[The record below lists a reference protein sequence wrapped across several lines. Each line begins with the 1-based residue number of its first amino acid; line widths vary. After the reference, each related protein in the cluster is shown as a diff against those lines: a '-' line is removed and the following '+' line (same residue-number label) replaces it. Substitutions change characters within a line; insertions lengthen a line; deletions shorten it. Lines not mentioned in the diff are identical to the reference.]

1 MTEDDMTSL
10 TRRAALAGL
19 GCLAAPAIVRAANAP
34 LTIPFFFP
42 IAVSGPVT
50 KIIDGYA
57 ADFEKE
63 HPEIS
68 IKPVYA
74 GDYDATIAK
83 ALTAFKAGNPPP
95 LAMLGAIQVF
105 TLIDQDAII
114 PFDALATSAED
125 RAWLQGFFP
134 AFMANGNVEDHSW
147 SIPFQRSTAVLYW
160 NKDIF
165 KQAGLDPEKAPAS
178 WTEQTEM
185 GKKLVAKSGDTVSR
199 WGLQI
204 PATGGT
210 YWLYQALAIEA
221 GQQLMNTTGTET
233 YFDRPGAIE
242 AMEYWVGLA
251 NQGISPKGVIDW
263 AATPND
269 FVAGRTAMMW
279 TTTGNLSFVKANAKF
294 PFGVAMLP
302 ADKQRGTPTG
312 GGSFYIFKTA
322 TKEEQ
327 EASRLF
333 VRWVTA
339 PERAAAWSIATGYVA
354 TRPDAWATKLMTDYV
369 AGFPQAQVARDQLQY
384 ALPELSTHANQQVTL
399 PLNSAI
405 QAALSGTKTPK
416 AALTAAQAN
425 ADRLLRPYRKA

>member
-1 MTEDDMTSL
+1 MTRL
-10 TRRAALAGL
+10 TRRATLAGL
-19 GCLAAPAIVRAANAP
+19 GMLAAPAIVRAQNAP

-50 KIIDGYA
+50 KIVDGYA
-57 ADFEKE
+57 ADFHKE
-63 HPEIS
+63 HPDIV

-95 LAMLGAIQVF
+95 LAMLGAIQVY

-125 RAWLQGFFP
+125 KAWMNGFFP
-134 AFMANGNVEDHSW
+134 AFLANGNVQGHTW

-165 KQAGLDPEKAPAS
+165 KQAGLDPETPPAS
-178 WTEQTEM
+178 WTEQTAM
-185 GKKLVAKSGDTVSR
+185 GKKLVAKSGDTVDR

-204 PATGGT
+204 PGTGGT
-210 YWLYQALAIEA
+210 YWLYQGLAIEA
-221 GQQLMNTTGTET
+221 GQQLMNKNGTEV
-233 YFDRPGAIE
+233 YFDKPGAVD
-242 AMEYWVGLA
+242 ALEYWVDLA
-251 NQGISPKGVIDW
+251 KQGVSPKGVINW

-302 ADKQRGTPTG
+302 ADKRRGTPTG
-312 GGSFYIFKTA
+312 GANFHIFKTA
-322 TKEEQ
+322 HKAEQ
-327 EASRLF
+327 EASLMF
-333 VRWVTA
+333 VKWVTA

-354 TRPDAWATKLMTDYV
+354 TRPDAWETDLMKKYV

-384 ALPELSTHANQQVTL
+384 AMPELSTHANQQVTL
-399 PLNSAI
+399 PLNSAL
-405 QAALSGTKTPK
+405 QAALSGAKSPK
-416 AALTAAQAN
+416 AALQVAQAN
-425 ADRLLRPYRKA
+425 ANRLLAPYKKA

>member
-1 MTEDDMTSL
+1 MTSL
-10 TRRAALAGL
+10 TRRATLAGL
-19 GCLAAPAIVRAANAP
+19 GCLAAPAITRAQNAP

-57 ADFEKE
+57 ADFRKE
-63 HPEIS
+63 HPDIT

-114 PFDALATSAED
+114 PFDTIATSGED
-125 RAWLQGFFP
+125 KAWMNGFFP
-134 AFMANGNVEDHSW
+134 AFLANGNVGGHTW
-147 SIPFQRSTAVLYW
+147 SIPFQRSTPVLYW
-160 NKDIF
+160 NKEIF
-165 KQAGLDPEKAPAS
+165 KQVSLDPEKAPAT
-178 WTEQTEM
+178 WTEQNET
-185 GKKLVAKSGDTVSR
+185 GKKLVAKTGDTVSR

-210 YWLYQALAIEA
+210 YWLYQALAIQS
-221 GQQLMNTTGTET
+221 GQQLMNNAGTEV
-233 YFDRPGAIE
+233 YFDKPGAVE
-242 AMEYWVGLA
+242 ALEYWVSLA

-263 AATPND
+263 ASTPND
-269 FVAGRTAMMW
+269 FVSGRVAMMW

-302 ADKQRGTPTG
+302 ANRQRGAPTG
-312 GGSFYIFKTA
+312 GGNFHIFKTA
-322 TKEEQ
+322 TKAEQ
-327 EASRLF
+327 EASVLF
-333 VRWVTA
+333 VKWVTA
-339 PERAAAWSIATGYVA
+339 PERTAAWSIATGYVA
-354 TRPDAWATKLMTDYV
+354 TRPDAWTTKVMTDYV

-384 ALPELSTHANQQVTL
+384 AQPELSTHANQQVTL
-399 PLNSAI
+399 PLNAAL

-416 AALTAAQAN
+416 AALAAAQAN
-425 ADRLLRPYRKA
+425 ANRLLAPYKKA